1 LKSAS
6 KVQPKIQ
13 AHLLLVRH
21 GESETNA
28 ANAFSGWA
36 DPVLTAHGRE
46 QARRAGLKM
55 AELNLQ
61 PDRVFTSEL
70 ERCRQTTAIILET
83 AGLSELPVVSSAAL
97 NERDYGVLTG
107 MDKALAAEKWGQEQV
122 HRWRRSYGEA
132 PPEGESLQDT
142 AARVLAY
149 YVRSILPKALA
160 GGVTLLVSHGNTLRA
175 LVMAL
180 DGMSATAIEG
190 FDVSTGSIRL
200 YKLADDS
207 SVIERLKLI

>member
-1 LKSAS
+1 MET
-6 KVQPKIQ
+6 KIQ

-46 QARRAGLKM
+46 QAKRAGLKLT
-55 AELNLQ
+55 ESHLE

-70 ERCRQTTAIILET
+70 QRCRQTTAVILET
-83 AGLSELPVVSSAAL
+83 VGRADMPIVSSASL

-107 MDKALAAEKWGQEQV
+107 MDKALAADKWGKEQV
-122 HRWRRSYGEA
+122 QRWRRSYGEA

-149 YVRSILPKALA
+149 YVRAILPKALA
-160 GGVTLLVSHGNTLRA
+160 GGTTLVVSHGNTLRA

-180 DGMSATAIEG
+180 DGMSAEAIEG
-190 FDVSTGSIRL
+190 FDVSTGSILL
-200 YKLADDS
+200 YKLAYDS
-207 SVIERLKLI
+207 SVVERLSLI

>member
-1 LKSAS
+1 MKTT
-6 KVQPKIQ
+6 IQ

-46 QARRAGLKM
+46 QAKRAGLKM
-55 AELNLQ
+55 AELNLH
-61 PDRVFTSEL
+61 PDRVFTSQL

-83 AGLSELPVVSSAAL
+83 VGRASLPIVSSASL

-107 MDKALAAEKWGQEQV
+107 MDKTFAAEKWGKEQV
-122 HRWRRSYGEA
+122 HRWRRSYSEA

-149 YVRSILPKALA
+149 YIRTIVPKILA
-160 GGVTLLVSHGNTLRA
+160 GGSTLVVSHGNTLRA

-180 DGMSATAIEG
+180 DGMSAEAIEG
-190 FDVSTGSIRL
+190 FDVSTGSILL
-200 YKLADDS
+200 YNLAYDS
-207 SVIERLKLI
+207 SVVERLSLI

>member
-1 LKSAS
+1 MES
-6 KVQPKIQ
+6 KVQ

-28 ANAFSGWA
+28 SNAFSGWA
-36 DPVLTAHGRE
+36 DPILTANGQE
-46 QARRAGLKM
+46 QAKRAGLKL
-55 AELNLQ
+55 AELNLR

-70 ERCRQTTAIILET
+70 KRCRQTTAIILET
-83 AGLSELPVVSSAAL
+83 AGRSELPITSSAAL

-107 MDKALAAEKWGQEQV
+107 MDKTLAAEKWGKEQV
-122 HRWRRSYGEA
+122 QRWRRSYGES

-149 YVRSILPKALA
+149 YVRLILPKALA
-160 GGVTLLVSHGNTLRA
+160 GGATLLVSHGNTLRA

-180 DGMSATAIEG
+180 DGMSAEAIEG
-190 FDVSTGSIRL
+190 FDVSTGSILL